1 MTVHFS
7 ETSEELTSFFNQ
19 IFEEQYVQY
28 FQEAKPKNQKKQV
41 QFVVKDDAERILAA
55 ASCQQFYQTLK
66 IENLAVDSVFQKQK
80 FGSQLLDYIK
90 DYARAH
96 NILTLTL
103 STRSYQAKD
112 FYLKQGFHIYG
123 QLADVPFEGVTTYYF
138 VYKL

>member
-1 MTVHFS
+1 MIVHFS

-41 QFVVKDDAERILAA
+41 QFVVKDDAARILAA
-55 ASCQQFYQTLK
+55 ASCQQLYQTLK

-103 STRSYQAKD
+103 STRSY
-112 FYLKQGFHIYG
+112 
-123 QLADVPFEGVTTYYF
+123 
-138 VYKL
+138 